1 MHVIEML
8 IHTVHTRHTNVL
20 CIALDGSLP
29 KSRQSDP
36 MSINYHQHVSLSLQN
51 FLLFE
56 FLY

>member
-1 MHVIEML
+1 ML
-8 IHTVHTRHTNVL
+8 IHSVHTRHTTVL